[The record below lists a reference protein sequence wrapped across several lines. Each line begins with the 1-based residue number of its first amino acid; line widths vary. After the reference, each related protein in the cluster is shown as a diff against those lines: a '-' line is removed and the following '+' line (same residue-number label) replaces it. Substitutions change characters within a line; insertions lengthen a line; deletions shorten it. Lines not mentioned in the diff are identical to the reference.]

1 MGLVANGNNSRIGI
15 GDPAG
20 VVLLLADAVDDI
32 RFDIVRMGSRPI
44 DGANNVDLIVLPRLV
59 TAIDVNNVIGIVDPK
74 DWVCSVPVNV
84 VALPQS
90 SGHLKEE
97 TVNQNEKKEVET
109 AHYSS
114 PLWHLYDCFG
124 FRLVCLRCRL
134 TCR

>member
-59 TAIDVNNVIGIVDPK
+59 TAVDVNNVIGIVDPK

-84 VALPQS
+84 VALHES
-90 SGHLKEE
+90 LSHLKEKSGLDE
-97 TVNQNEKKEVET
+97 NESK
-109 AHYSS
+109 YSDLFS
-114 PLWHLYDCFG
+114 TKSLDDGDVCFIIQ
-124 FRLVCLRCRL
+124 
-134 TCR
+134 